1 MPSYSFSV
9 ITPSG
14 KVFDQPVESLV
25 APGFLGLV
33 GVLAGHAP
41 MICETKPGLV
51 KASSEGRTDWIATGN
66 GVLDVRADHVV
77 LLANWAAKGT
87 SEEDAKAKL
96 SSRPEREK

>member
-1 MPSYSFSV
+1 MPTYPFSV

-14 KVFDQPVESLV
+14 KVFDQTVESLV

-51 KASSEGRTDWIATGN
+51 KATSDGRTDWIATGN
-66 GVLDVRADHVV
+66 GVLDVRADQVV
-77 LLANWAAKGT
+77 LLSNWAAKGT
-87 SEEDAKAKL
+87 SEDDAKAKL
-96 SSRPEREK
+96 ASRPEREK